1 MVSDSYRPLRAVMA
15 ALMIGGQSTPGAS
28 ESARTRQICGLH
40 VAVVAEH
47 DVGMSKKA
55 ETATAANVASQIH
68 VVRGQRVLLDS
79 DLAALYGVTT
89 KAFNQAVR
97 RNVERFPA
105 DFLLQLT
112 ESETDSLRSQI
123 VTLKTGRGQHRKYMP
138 MAFTEHGA
146 IMAAMIL
153 NSPRAVEMSVYVVRA
168 FVKLREV
175 LASHAEL
182 ARKLETLEK
191 SVASLDANTRRQFE
205 EVYGAILSLMGP
217 AAVEQ

>member
-1 MVSDSYRPLRAVMA
+1 V
-15 ALMIGGQSTPGAS
+15 
-28 ESARTRQICGLH
+28 
-40 VAVVAEH
+40 
-47 DVGMSKKA
+47 
-55 ETATAANVASQIH
+55 VASQIR

-89 KAFNQAVR
+89 KVFNQAVR
-97 RNVERFPA
+97 RNRDRFPA
-105 DFLLQLT
+105 DFLIQLT
-112 ESETDSLRSQI
+112 GPEAESSRSQF
-123 VTLKTGRGQHRKYMP
+123 VTLNVGRGHNVKYLP
-138 MAFTEHGA
+138 LAFTEHGA
-146 IMAAMIL
+146 IMAATIL

-217 AAVEQ
+217 TVVEQ

>member
-1 MVSDSYRPLRAVMA
+1 MPKKTETTVA
-15 ALMIGGQSTPGAS
+15 AS
-28 ESARTRQICGLH
+28 
-40 VAVVAEH
+40 
-47 DVGMSKKA
+47 
-55 ETATAANVASQIH
+55 VASQIR

-79 DLAALYGVTT
+79 DLATLYGVTT
-89 KAFNQAVR
+89 KVFNQAVR

-105 DFLLQLT
+105 DFLLHLT
-112 ESETDSLRSQI
+112 ESEATSLRSQI
-123 VTLKTGRGQHRKYMP
+123 VTLKNGRGQHRKYLP
-138 MAFTEHGA
+138 LAFTEHGA
-146 IMAAMIL
+146 IMAATIL

-217 AAVEQ
+217 AAAEQ

>member
-1 MVSDSYRPLRAVMA
+1 MTRKPEAAVA
-15 ALMIGGQSTPGAS
+15 AS
-28 ESARTRQICGLH
+28 
-40 VAVVAEH
+40 
-47 DVGMSKKA
+47 
-55 ETATAANVASQIH
+55 VASQIRII
-68 VVRGQRVLLDS
+68 RGQRVLLDS

-89 KAFNQAVR
+89 KRFNEQVK
-97 RNVERFPA
+97 RNRDRFPP
-105 DFLLQLT
+105 DFLFQLT
-112 ESETDSLRSQI
+112 ETEAESSRSQFA
-123 VTLKTGRGQHRKYMP
+123 TLKTGRGHNLKYLP
-138 MAFTEHGA
+138 LAFTEHGA
-146 IMAAMIL
+146 IMAATIL

-217 AAVEQ
+217 VTAEQ

>member
-1 MVSDSYRPLRAVMA
+1 
-15 ALMIGGQSTPGAS
+15 
-28 ESARTRQICGLH
+28 
-40 VAVVAEH
+40 
-47 DVGMSKKA
+47 MSKNPEA
-55 ETATAANVASQIH
+55 AVAATVASQIRI
-68 VVRGQRVLLDS
+68 VRGQRVLLDS
-79 DLAALYGVTT
+79 DLAALYGVST

-97 RNVERFPA
+97 RNIERFPS

-112 ESETDSLRSQI
+112 DSEMDSLRSQI

-138 MAFTEHGA
+138 LAFTEHGA
-146 IMAAMIL
+146 IMAATIL

-217 AAVEQ
+217 ATPEQ

>member
-1 MVSDSYRPLRAVMA
+1 MPKKPAV
-15 ALMIGGQSTPGAS
+15 T
-28 ESARTRQICGLH
+28 
-40 VAVVAEH
+40 VAT
-47 DVGMSKKA
+47 S
-55 ETATAANVASQIH
+55 VASQIR

-79 DLAALYGVTT
+79 DLATLYGVTT

-97 RNVERFPA
+97 RNLQRFPA

-112 ESETDSLRSQI
+112 EAEGDSLRSQF
-123 VTLKTGRGQHRKYMP
+123 VTLKSGRGQHRKYQP

-146 IMAAMIL
+146 IMAATIL

-175 LASHAEL
+175 LASHADL
-182 ARKLETLEK
+182 ARKLEALEK

-217 AAVEQ
+217 ATKEQ

>member
-1 MVSDSYRPLRAVMA
+1 V
-15 ALMIGGQSTPGAS
+15 
-28 ESARTRQICGLH
+28 
-40 VAVVAEH
+40 
-47 DVGMSKKA
+47 
-55 ETATAANVASQIH
+55 VASQIR

-89 KAFNQAVR
+89 SALNQAMR
-97 RNVERFPA
+97 RNKGRFPP
-105 DFLLQLT
+105 DFLLQITAT
-112 ESETDSLRSQI
+112 EWDSLRSHFVI
-123 VTLKTGRGQHRKYMP
+123 LKTGRGRHRKFLP
-138 MAFTEHGA
+138 VAFTEHGA
-146 IMAAMIL
+146 IMAATIL

-191 SVASLDANTRRQFE
+191 SVASLDANTRRQFD

-217 AAVEQ
+217 AAVER